1 MAEEKKREHP
11 SYGMIRF
18 SRVRGGNPALF
29 GSSVKH
35 DEKITMEVSHA
46 SVSRNLSQEWYMS
59 GKQIVEVEMSYTQF
73 AEAITSMNTQG
84 VPCTVTFTEKDG
96 NIEPCD
102 FAVTREKFEDEFTK
116 KRMEANRRANEL
128 IEDIEAGLS
137 RGRMTKSEMREC
149 ISKLH
154 MLSMDINENTD
165 FIYRQFNSQMDKTT
179 LEAKNEIEAFVQH
192 RVQTLGLEKLKE
204 LQESTPAVI
213 MAETKED

>member
-1 MAEEKKREHP
+1 
-11 SYGMIRF
+11 
-18 SRVRGGNPALF
+18 
-29 GSSVKH
+29 
-35 DEKITMEVSHA
+35 
-46 SVSRNLSQEWYMS
+46 MS
-59 GKQIVEVEMSYTQF
+59 GKQIVEVEMSYTQL

-149 ISKLH
+149 ISKLR

-204 LQESTPAVI
+204 LQESTSAVI